1 MHTVLGEIEREWLLM
16 SFKDSIPYVCTT
28 LNVIAGVVYLCAGDK
43 PRAAYWL
50 SAAVLT
56 FSTTRMS

>member
-1 MHTVLGEIEREWLLM
+1 MYTVLGEIEGERMLNSL
-16 SFKDSIPYVCTT
+16 KHAIPYVCTA
-28 LNVIAGVVYLCAGDK
+28 LNAVAGIIYLCAGDK